1 MNRRTIL
8 LFIAILLVMF
18 VCSSSVLAQ
27 GNAPQPS
34 SKSQPIDPQVEKDK
48 RYAIELYDNGDKIGA
63 LPWFEKVASALP
75 QDADVLEKLA
85 VCIHANAAGLKTPEE
100 RKAERLR
107 ARKIMLRA
115 RELGDNSNMVKIML
129 DDTPEDGSEVE
140 FSEIKGVDEAMR
152 RGEQAFSAHKLEEA
166 KAAYLQALLID
177 PKEYHAAL
185 FIGDVYFSKK
195 EYGAA
200 CEWFSRTASID
211 PQKETAYRYWAD
223 ALMMMGKYSE
233 GRQKYIEAVVADP
246 YNQKVWMGV
255 NKFAKFT
262 GSDITWYKF
271 KPASGYEVKD
281 DKNVTIT
288 LDPAAMDKKDGS
300 SAWLVYGMERAL
312 WHSEKFA
319 KEYPNEKDY
328 RHSLKEEA
336 SALGLV
342 ATVAL
347 ESTKEKKLNDDLK
360 ALVKLQKAG
369 FIEAYVLLNGSDKD
383 IAKDY
388 VDYREKHRDVII
400 KYLSEIVLPPAP
412 KDKE

>member
-1 MNRRTIL
+1 MNRRTIF
-8 LFIAILLVMF
+8 LFIAIILVVSAPSSF
-18 VCSSSVLAQ
+18 VLTQ
-27 GNAPQPS
+27 ETAPQGS
-34 SKSQPIDPQVEKDK
+34 GKSQPLDPQVEKDK
-48 RYAIELYDNGDKIGA
+48 RYAIELYDKGDKIGA
-63 LPWFEKVASALP
+63 LPWFEKLAIALP
-75 QDADVLEKLA
+75 KDADVLEKLA
-85 VCIHANAAGLKTPEE
+85 VCIHANATGLKSLEE

-107 ARKIMLRA
+107 ARKTMLRS
-115 RELGDNSNMVKIML
+115 RELGNNSNMVKIML
-129 DDTPEDGSEVE
+129 EDTPEDGSDVE

-200 CEWFSRTASID
+200 CEWFSRTVSIN
-211 PQKETAYRYWAD
+211 PEKETAYRYWAD

-233 GRQKYIEAVVADP
+233 ARQKYIEAVIAEP

-271 KPASGYEVKD
+271 KSASGFEVKD
-281 DKNVTIT
+281 EKNVTIT
-288 LDPAAMDKKDGS
+288 LDPGADKKDGS
-300 SAWLVYGMERAL
+300 SAWIMYAMERAL
-312 WHSEKFA
+312 WNREKFA
-319 KEYPNEKDY
+319 QEYPDEKQY
-328 RHSLKEEA
+328 RRSLKEEA
-336 SALGLV
+336 SALDMV

-347 ESTKEKKLNDDLK
+347 ESTKEKKLNDELK
-360 ALVKLQKAG
+360 ALVKLRKAG
-369 FIEAYVLLNGSDKD
+369 FIEPYVLLNGADND

-388 VDYREKHRDVII
+388 VAYREKRRDII
-400 KYLSEIVLPPAP
+400 IRYLSEIVLPPAP